1 MPIPLTVVQPPRA
14 ADALVPC
21 TDCAKCCT
29 YVAVGINAPTTPR
42 YVTDVLWYLY
52 HDKVSVYVDGDGEW
66 CVQFETRC
74 RQLGGDLRCGIYSR
88 RPQICRAF
96 DNTSCDVNSREGEAF
111 TFRAPAEFLGWLR
124 ERKPR
129 LFERI
134 ERFVLEQDRPAP
146 PQRRPRRRRPA
157 LVSAAASRN
166 ASKAQARERRR
177 RAGRAA

>member
-1 MPIPLTVVQPPRA
+1 MPIPLTVVQLPRGE
-14 ADALVPC
+14 DGLVAC

-74 RQLGGDLRCGIYSR
+74 RQLGGDLLCGIYGQ
-88 RPQICRAF
+88 RPHICRAF
-96 DNTSCDVNSREGEAF
+96 DNESCDVNSREGEAF
-111 TFRAPAEFLGWLR
+111 SFRTPTAFLTWLR

-129 LFERI
+129 LYERI
-134 ERFVLEQDRPAP
+134 DRFVLERDRPP
-146 PQRRPRRRRPA
+146 PLQRRTQRRRPA
-157 LVSAAASRN
+157 LATAAASR
-166 ASKAQARERRR
+166 ATKATRARERRR
-177 RAGRAA
+177 RKRAA